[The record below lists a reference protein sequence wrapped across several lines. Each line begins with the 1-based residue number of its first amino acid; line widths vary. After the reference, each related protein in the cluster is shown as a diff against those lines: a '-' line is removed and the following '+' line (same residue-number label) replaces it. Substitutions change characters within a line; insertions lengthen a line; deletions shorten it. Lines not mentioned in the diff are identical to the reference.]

1 MKVLN
6 SLIIILLTAQ
16 TGFAAIITWGSPTL
30 VSTESDVSTNG
41 ILEQAVN
48 CAADT
53 IENNVTVNG
62 VVFEPGDFLGESNNG
77 DLFIGAT
84 TGSADYDQLLS
95 NFDIGGGT
103 DVTISIGDGNLVAG
117 DFYEVQVWFVDTRL
131 SGNPSLDTRVMTIG
145 DGEGNNVD
153 LNDEFAIGTFTA
165 DGTDQP
171 LQLITNNFGNA
182 HITAFQVRKVV
193 SNPEVEISTASDTVT
208 TAFTVDV
215 LFSEDVTG
223 LDASDFVVV
232 NGAASNVLPAVGP
245 ASSYSVTITPTGSGL
260 VTVSLAE
267 GAADDSELD
276 PSLAS
281 NVLTTI
287 FVPSGSEQATV
298 TLSTLE
304 ALGETNL
311 VLGPY
316 IIDIV
321 FDEDVEGL
329 DVDDFQIVNGT
340 VSDVLP
346 ETGPAS
352 TFTATITPTVIGDV
366 AVTLLGAGVLDLD
379 DALPALDSNT
389 LVATFVQPLIP
400 IVVLSNPSSGAVV
413 TGPYTIGI
421 TFAEDVS
428 GLAVTD
434 FTVSNGVASNLVMT
448 DAANYTLDITP
459 DATGVVSVVLLADS
473 VTNVD
478 GELLGNP
485 EALVQA
491 NSLPES
497 TGVSGCL
504 DLSPGSAL
512 LGAGESNGLFAS
524 PRTFDSV
531 SDSSLNDIAWTDGVN
546 SGTFD
551 LSFVATSSLAQIL
564 RGFNGAF
571 GTAEDEDSS
580 ALIDEGES
588 ITLGS
593 LVASDLTG
601 DLAGGSLNNI
611 QLIGVYLGNETVG
624 DGATINGVVAFGA
637 AGPTNELM
645 RNAIEQS
652 PTAII
657 VSTGGDGFSVNG
669 IEVSFDVELGLGV
682 QVVSFELN
690 DSNGFD
696 VTFSGLI
703 VGTTYELHFS
713 PDLESPFTPV
723 ANTTREATSTQDTFT
738 DVAPPLPGNGF
749 YQLFVSP

>member
-6 SLIIILLTAQ
+6 LLIIILLTAQ
-16 TGFAAIITWGSPTL
+16 TGFAAIITWGSPTP

-62 VVFEPGDFLGESNNG
+62 VVFEPGDFLQGSDNG
-77 DLFIGAT
+77 DLFNGA

-95 NFDIGGGT
+95 NVDFGGGE

-131 SGNPSLDTRVMTIG
+131 AGNPSLDTRVMTIG

-329 DVDDFQIVNGT
+329 DVDDFQIANGT

-652 PTAII
+652 PTAVI

-669 IEVSFDVELGLGV
+669 IEVSFDVDLGLGV
-682 QVVSFELN
+682 QVVSCEFN

-723 ANTTREATSTQDTFT
+723 ANTTQEATSTQDTFT

>member
-62 VVFEPGDFLGESNNG
+62 VVFEPSGDFLGESNNG

-304 ALGETNL
+304 ETNL

-657 VSTGGDGFSVNG
+657 VGTGGDGFSVNG

-682 QVVSFELN
+682 QVVSCEFN

-723 ANTTREATSTQDTFT
+723 ANTTQEATSTQDTFT

>member
-48 CAADT
+48 CAADI

-62 VVFEPGDFLGESNNG
+62 VVFEPGDFLDESNNG

-95 NFDIGGGT
+95 NFDLGGGT

-131 SGNPSLDTRVMTIG
+131 GGNPSNDTRVMTIG

-304 ALGETNL
+304 ETNL

-389 LVATFVQPLIP
+389 LVTDFVQPLIP

-459 DATGVVSVVLLADS
+459 AATGVVSVVLLADS

-652 PTAII
+652 PTAVI

-669 IEVSFDVELGLGV
+669 IEVSFDVDLGLGV
-682 QVVSFELN
+682 QVVSCEFN

-723 ANTTREATSTQDTFT
+723 ANTTQEATSTQDTFT

>member
-62 VVFEPGDFLGESNNG
+62 VVFEPGDFLDESNNG

-95 NFDIGGGT
+95 NFDLGGGT

-131 SGNPSLDTRVMTIG
+131 SGNPSNDTRVMTIG

-171 LQLITNNFGNA
+171 LQLITNNFSNA

-304 ALGETNL
+304 ETNL

-389 LVATFVQPLIP
+389 LVTDFVQPLIP

-413 TGPYTIGI
+413 TGPYTVGI

-428 GLAVTD
+428 GLAITD

-459 DATGVVSVVLLADS
+459 AATGVVSVVLLADS

-652 PTAII
+652 PTAVI

-669 IEVSFDVELGLGV
+669 IEVSFDVDLGLGV
-682 QVVSFELN
+682 QVVSCEFN

-723 ANTTREATSTQDTFT
+723 ANTTQEATSTQDTFT

>member
-62 VVFEPGDFLGESNNG
+62 VVFEPSGDFLGESNNG

-95 NFDIGGGT
+95 NFDLGGGT

-171 LQLITNNFGNA
+171 LQLITNNFSNA

-304 ALGETNL
+304 ETNL

-428 GLAVTD
+428 GLALTD

-459 DATGVVSVVLLADS
+459 AATGVVSVVLLADS

-682 QVVSFELN
+682 QVVSCEFN

-723 ANTTREATSTQDTFT
+723 ANTTQEATSTQDTFT

>member
-260 VTVSLAE
+260 VTVSLAD
-267 GAADDSELD
+267 GAADNSELD

-304 ALGETNL
+304 ETNL

-657 VSTGGDGFSVNG
+657 VGTGGDGFSVNG

-723 ANTTREATSTQDTFT
+723 ANTTQEATSTQDTFT